1 MTRRLTPGL
10 ILTVTI
16 AWIVIG
22 FLLAPM
28 FISVPLSLTPERYLS
43 MPQGE
48 LSLRHYASVFTEDA
62 WLGALGDSAMVG
74 IGATLIATLTGGA
87 AAIGLWHIGGKAA
100 RVIGV
105 LALMPMIVPPIVTAL
120 ALSRAWVTLGLFD
133 TVFGV
138 ILSHAILGMP
148 FVFMTVSAALE
159 GLDPRIAQAARSLGA
174 GPFRTVRD
182 VIVPNV
188 KAGLLTGGLFAFV
201 ISWDEIIV
209 TLFVSSRSV
218 HTLPRKIWSDIR
230 DNIDPAVAAVSTL
243 MIGATVI
250 VAAIYLLRDLARAKS
265 KEAS

>member
-1 MTRRLTPGL
+1 MRKLRLAPGL
-10 ILTVTI
+10 VLSLTI

-28 FISVPLSLTPERYLS
+28 FISVPLSLTPERFLS
-43 MPQGE
+43 MPDGE
-48 LSLRHYASVFTEDA
+48 LSLRHYETVFTSPA
-62 WLGALGDSAMVG
+62 WLGALGDSAVVG
-74 IGATLIATLTGGA
+74 IGATVLATVIGAA
-87 AAIGLWHIGGKAA
+87 AAIGLWRIGGRAA
-100 RVIGV
+100 RIIGV

-120 ALSRAWVTLGLFD
+120 ALSRSWVTLGLFD

-138 ILSHAILGMP
+138 ILAHAILGMP

-159 GLDPRIAQAARSLGA
+159 GLDPRIVQAARSLGA
-174 GPFRTVRD
+174 GPFRVVRD

-218 HTLPRKIWSDIR
+218 YTLPRKIWSDIR

-243 MIGATVI
+243 MIGITVI
-250 VAAIYLLRDLARAKS
+250 VAVLYLLRDLMRAKS
-265 KEAS
+265 GEA